1 VAAREGP
8 DGRGLGRGRGRERP
22 GDERRERA
30 PAGGAR
36 FFRRHGR
43 ALIAAVAFGL
53 IAIAA
58 LRGGG
63 DQGTDTATG
72 ENTDDSTAADDDP
85 LGTAST
91 TPGTTAEVV
100 DTTLPSTTL
109 VPPDVAHDRP
119 AIDLAAVPDGHDPVE
134 VARWWAANYAVYV
147 GAEGPADLADRLA
160 PLTGSGL
167 LASLRDIPPAASYD
181 APLKVLGATGTELSR
196 EAGSAKVRVSVETDL
211 ALVVYD
217 VTLTEAPPGS
227 WLVSRADRV

>member
-1 VAAREGP
+1 MAAG
-8 DGRGLGRGRGRERP
+8 DASDDRGRTSGEQKKA
-22 GDERRERA
+22 RA

-43 ALIAAVAFGL
+43 AIVAAIAFGV

-63 DQGTDTATG
+63 DQGTDSTSDD
-72 ENTDDSTAADDDP
+72 ERTDDSVAADDDP

-91 TPGTTAEVV
+91 TPGTTADPVV
-100 DTTLPSTTL
+100 TTGPETT
-109 VPPDVAHDRP
+109 VAPPDVAHDRP
-119 AIDLAAVPDGHDPVE
+119 TIDLDSPPDGHDPLE
-134 VARWWAANYAVYV
+134 AARWWASTYAAYV

-167 LASLRDIPPAASYD
+167 LQSLRDIPPAASYD
-181 APLKVLGATGTELSR
+181 APLKVAGATATELAR
-196 EAGSAKVRVSVETDL
+196 GGGAVKVRVSVETDL

-217 VTLTEAPPGS
+217 VSLTEAPPGS